1 MSKFFLFLSK
11 EVPIYESS
19 GESAVRGGW
28 IRGVRGLL
36 GFITSHFVK
45 LVTHSFHVV
54 IVMNRLLSSSFFIT
68 GFP

>member
-1 MSKFFLFLSK
+1 MCKGIDEEVIQREFL
-11 EVPIYESS
+11 YASS
-19 GESAVRGGW
+19 AGESAAGG
-28 IRGVRGLL
+28 GLL
-36 GFITSHFVK
+36 GFITSLFVK

>member
-1 MSKFFLFLSK
+1 MSKDVSFMSRVVVSQRQ
-11 EVPIYESS
+11 EE
-19 GESAVRGGW
+19 GESEGMRGK
-28 IRGVRGLL
+28 GLL
-36 GFITSHFVK
+36 GFITSQFVK